1 MRQLI
6 TSRFFIAVIAF
17 GALSLLA
24 GWMKLCAVAAEDFPY
39 YSWTAWAIDDF
50 LHQKTPAKIVFMG
63 SSLVLV
69 PLSGVDADFLQQK
82 LDGSQHHQSVYFERK
97 FAEKTGL
104 NVSTFNFALPGEMP
118 SDAYMI
124 TSFLLKGDKR
134 PDVIVYGVGPRD
146 FMDNLLPSP
155 AATDPYRFLSRFG
168 DVSPFASLMM
178 PDFFERMSFETGR
191 ALYLYGHKSEI
202 AGKLVASAGDAFN
215 HDAPW
220 LFRAAAMTNE
230 ERHQLLPDY
239 QAFALGRGEAFFR
252 PSTPED
258 RAKFVDN
265 LAEYKK
271 RYKNLKRQTFMTQM
285 RFFTEALATAKAR
298 GVHAIVVA
306 MPITDINRQLLS
318 DANWDEYRTNIKT
331 IARNEGA
338 TLVDFNEDGSF
349 KRSDFGDTV
358 HLHSGGGKLWLDKL
372 IDRLAGDRDVVAS
385 LEERGRL
392 ARTADLNAPERA
404 GRPRSNAIAGHASGL
419 PPAATSAR
427 VAVGGSPLA
436 AGKGGAL

>member
-24 GWMKLCAVAAEDFPY
+24 GGMKLCAVAAADFPY

-50 LHQKTPAKIVFMG
+50 LHRKTPAKIVFVG

-69 PLSGVDADFLQQK
+69 PLCGVDADFLQQK
-82 LDGSQHHQSVYFERK
+82 LDGSEHHQSVYFERK
-97 FAEKTGL
+97 FKEKTGL
-104 NVSTFNFALPGEMP
+104 ATRSFNFALPGEMP

-134 PDVIVYGVGPRD
+134 PDVIVYGIGPRD

-178 PDFFERMSFETGR
+178 PDWFERMSFEAGR
-191 ALYLYGHKSEI
+191 ALYLYGHKQEI
-202 AGKLVASAGDAFN
+202 AQKFVARAGKEFN
-215 HDAPW
+215 RDAPW
-220 LFRAAAMTNE
+220 LFSAVPVTSDV
-230 ERHQLLPDY
+230 RHQLLPDY
-239 QAFALGRGEAFFR
+239 QAFALGHGEAFFR

-258 RAKFVDN
+258 HAKFVDN

-271 RYKNLKRQTFMTQM
+271 RYKNLKRETYETQM

-306 MPITDINRQLLS
+306 MPITDINRRLLS
-318 DANWDEYRTNIKT
+318 DA
-331 IARNEGA
+331 
-338 TLVDFNEDGSF
+338 
-349 KRSDFGDTV
+349 
-358 HLHSGGGKLWLDKL
+358 
-372 IDRLAGDRDVVAS
+372 
-385 LEERGRL
+385 
-392 ARTADLNAPERA
+392 
-404 GRPRSNAIAGHASGL
+404 
-419 PPAATSAR
+419 
-427 VAVGGSPLA
+427 
-436 AGKGGAL
+436 